1 MTKDAAAAGQVSGS
15 AAEIYDQFFVPA
27 LFGEWAS
34 PLCDTADIRSGHAV
48 LDIACGTGATTR
60 EAAAR
65 VNPAGRITGLDR
77 NDGMLAVARARA
89 PEIEWIEGL
98 AEELPFADGSF
109 DAVLCQFGLM
119 FFDDRAQALRQM
131 RRVVRPGGKIA
142 VTVWDDAATSPG
154 YDGMISLIDEMF
166 GEAAANALRAPFV
179 LGNKQAVTSVL
190 DEGGLTGATVTTR
203 QGTARFPS
211 IREWVRT
218 DVRGWTLAD
227 FIDDAGYEALV
238 EAAEDKLG
246 HFAGDDGS
254 VAFAAPAH
262 IVVWTAGSI

>member
-15 AAEIYDQFFVPA
+15 AAEIYDQFFVPS
-27 LFGEWAS
+27 LFGEWAA
-34 PLCDTADIRSGHAV
+34 PLCDAANIRPGHTV

-65 VNPAGRITGLDR
+65 VHPAGRVTGLDR

-89 PEIEWIEGL
+89 PEIEWIEGV
-98 AEELPFADGSF
+98 AEEMPFADGSF

-119 FFDDRAQALRQM
+119 FFDDQAQALQQM
-131 RRVVRPGGKIA
+131 RRVVRPGGSIA
-142 VTVWDDAATSPG
+142 VTVWDKASTSLG
-154 YDGMISLIDEMF
+154 YDGMIELIDEMF
-166 GEAAANALRAPFV
+166 GQAAANALRAPFV
-179 LGNKQAVTSVL
+179 LGNEQTFSDL
-190 DEGGLTGATVTTR
+190 LNEGRLTGAMVTTR
-203 QGTARFPS
+203 RGTARFPS
-211 IREWVRT
+211 IREWVRM

-238 EAAEDKLG
+238 EAAEHRLG

-262 IVVWTAGSI
+262 IAVWRAG